1 MCSKTMALT
10 LWALLEA
17 GLLVVNAICVLH
29 EQRFL
34 AKVGW
39 ASDNARGFGEPQG
52 AKAQILNIVHSTRT
66 VMRIPLIFINGLV
79 IVKKLLLG

>member
-1 MCSKTMALT
+1 MALT

-39 ASDNARGFGEPQG
+39 ASDSARGFGEQAG
-52 AKAQILNIVHSTRT
+52 VKTQMLNIIKSTRT
-66 VMRIPLIFINGLV
+66 IMRIPLIFINTLV

>member
-1 MCSKTMALT
+1 MALT

-39 ASDNARGFGEPQG
+39 ASDSARGFGEQPG
-52 AKAQILNIVHSTRT
+52 VKSQILNIIHSTRT
-66 VMRIPLIFINGLV
+66 IMRIPLIFINILV